1 MRHVINRFRG
11 GISQRLAALSG
22 MLLFSLLAGN
32 AVAYTLNEASIDYR
46 HPPGQRVDIGGY
58 RLHIY
63 CLGEGSPTVVFDS
76 GIGGFSLEWVSIQAA
91 LAGYTRACI
100 YDRAGYGW
108 SDRSPYPRTTNVI
121 VQELHRLLRAA
132 HVPAPYLLV
141 GHSFGGYNVRY
152 FASEFPREVAGMVL
166 VDSSHPQQFSAF
178 PKPPEH
184 KVKAR
189 PLPQRS
195 YRVHILR
202 PVYPRAYPAAVRQL
216 AYMLMVRRR
225 SAEIQLQEL
234 NHFEQSAKQVLQ
246 QADHFP
252 DIPLIVL
259 SRGKRVW
266 PENNYGDAMERVW
279 MYLQHDLLSLSRR
292 SEQYI
297 AMHSGHAIHLDQP
310 QLVISSIMEDIRN
323 ARWDAARPNLVSGVN
338 TGIQPVGQL
347 PFEAVVSMNVY
358 TYPRFT
364 GP

>member
-1 MRHVINRFRG
+1 MEEALRFSA
-11 GISQRLAALSG
+11 SQWTLTSRCVPAA
-22 MLLFSLLAGN
+22 A
-32 AVAYTLNEASIDYR
+32 ATLNKAGMDIQ

-76 GIGGFSLEWVSIQAA
+76 GIGGFSLEWVNVQTA
-91 LAGYTRACI
+91 LAGYTRVCT

-121 VQELHRLLRAA
+121 VQELHRLLRTA

-152 FASEFPREVAGMVL
+152 FAGEFPREVAGMVL
-166 VDSSHPQQFSAF
+166 IDASHPQQFSAF
-178 PKPPEH
+178 PKRPVSADKVQPMPP
-184 KVKAR
+184 
-189 PLPQRS
+189 RS
-195 YRVHILR
+195 YRIHILR

-234 NHFEQSAKQVLQ
+234 NHFEESAQQVLAQ
-246 QADHFP
+246 GGRFP

-266 PENNYGDAMERVW
+266 PENSYGDAMERVW
-279 MYLQHDLLSLSRR
+279 MYLQRDLLSLSGR

-310 QLVISSIMEDIRN
+310 QLVISSIMKDIRN
-323 ARWDAARPNLVSGVN
+323 ARWDAARPNLVLGVN
-338 TGIQPVGQL
+338 TGILPAGQL
-347 PFEAVVSMNVY
+347 PYEAVVSMSGY
-358 TYPRFT
+358 SYPRFT
-364 GP
+364 GR